1 LLATID
7 DSLQFLRGVQQEALI
22 LVKKNGAPIRHLLR
36 ALRSR
41 NYRLFVAGQGV
52 SLVGTWMQHVA
63 MSWLVY
69 RITDSAMLLGVVGF
83 TSQIPTF
90 LISPVAGV
98 FADRWDRRRLLLATQ
113 SLAMLQAAFLAVVVL
128 AGIVQVWHIILL
140 SLILGVVNAFDIP
153 IRQAFVVE
161 MVEQREDL
169 GNAIALNSSLVNG
182 ARLIGPAIAGLLV
195 VSVGEGICFIL
206 NALSYFA
213 VIVALASMRLHPA
226 ASPQAPLP
234 KRNLRQELYAGFI
247 YAYNFGP
254 IRSILLLLALVSLMG
269 MPYAVL
275 VPVFAKEIL
284 HGGAHTFG
292 FLMTAAGSG
301 ALVGTLYLASRQSV
315 RGLGLVI
322 VRATVLFAIGVATFA
337 LSSNFILSLAAL
349 ALAGFGAM
357 TLVASCNTVLQTIL
371 DEDKRG
377 RVMSFFTM
385 AFIGVAPFGSL
396 GAGAMAGIIGPRD
409 TLLLGGVGCL
419 VGAAV
424 FARHLPQIREKVR
437 PIYLRMGIIREVATG
452 MATAA
457 EQPPL
462 PGEHGSEE

>member
-1 LLATID
+1 M
-7 DSLQFLRGVQQEALI
+7 I
-22 LVKKNGAPIRHLLR
+22 LVKKKGIQIRHLLR

-41 NYRLFVAGQGV
+41 NYRLFVAGQSV

-69 RITDSAMLLGVVGF
+69 RLTDSAMLLGVVGF
-83 TSQIPTF
+83 TSQIPS
-90 LISPVAGV
+90 LIISPVAGV
-98 FADRWDRRRLLLATQ
+98 LADRWDRRRLLLATQ
-113 SLAMLQAAFLAVVVL
+113 SMAMLQAAFLSVVVL
-128 AGIVQVWHIILL
+128 AGIVQVWQIILL
-140 SLILGVVNAFDIP
+140 SLILGVINAFDIP

-182 ARLIGPAIAGLLV
+182 ARLIGPAVAGLLV
-195 VSVGEGICFIL
+195 ASVGEGICFIL
-206 NALSYFA
+206 NALSYLA
-213 VIVALASMRLHPA
+213 VIMALASMRLHPA
-226 ASPQAPLP
+226 ASHDRRSM
-234 KRNLRQELYAGFI
+234 RNLRQELSAGFF

-254 IRSILLLLALVSLMG
+254 IRSILLLLALVSFMG
-269 MPYAVL
+269 MPYSVL

-292 FLMTAAGSG
+292 FLVTAAGSG

-322 VRATVLFAIGVATFA
+322 VRATILFAIGVATFA

-396 GAGAMAGIIGPRD
+396 GAGAMAGIIGARD
-409 TLLLGGVGCL
+409 TLLLGGAGCL

-452 MATAA
+452 MATAT

-462 PGEHGSEE
+462 PGETGAMKEE